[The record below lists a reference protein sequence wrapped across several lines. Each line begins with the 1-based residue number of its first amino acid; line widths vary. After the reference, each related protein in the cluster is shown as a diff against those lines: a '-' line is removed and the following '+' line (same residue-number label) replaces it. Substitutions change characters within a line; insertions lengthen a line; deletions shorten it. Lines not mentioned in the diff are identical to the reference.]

1 MPYKRPATET
11 EIQALAAELSGN
23 WIAGSPIRVWLRAH
37 YPKLVALVAEGWSW
51 AGIAAALNVAA
62 ITYQTKTPWTA
73 TSLRTDAFRSAKRG
87 AGIRGVDRREKLAM
101 AAATTTPPA
110 VSSQSAFE
118 QKEPFSSSIGTP
130 RKFFPHAEFADPQPV
145 VELTAEE
152 RERKERIMRKVFGPE
167 AVRSSQFK
175 AVDEPL
181 PRFLPGRKK
190 IHEPPVPKTAEQL
203 ARIAKIRAK
212 VFGTEE

>member
-37 YPKLVALVAEGWSW
+37 YPKLVALIAEDWSW
-51 AGIAAALNVAA
+51 AGIAAALNVAE

-73 TSLRTDAFRSAKRG
+73 TSLRTDAFRAAKRG

-101 AAATTTPPA
+101 VAATVFPPA
-110 VSSQSAFE
+110 VSSSSPSE
-118 QKEPFSSSIGTP
+118 EKEPFSSLIKTP
-130 RKFFPHAEFADPQPV
+130 RKFFSHAEFADPQPV

-152 RERKERIMRKVFGPE
+152 LERQERIRRKVFGPE
-167 AVRSSQFK
+167 AVPSNQFK
-175 AVDEPL
+175 VADEPL
-181 PRFLPGRKK
+181 PRFRPVRIK
-190 IHEPPVPKTAEQL
+190 IHGPPVPKTAEEL
-203 ARIAKIRAK
+203 ARIAKIRAEI
-212 VFGTEE
+212 FGTEE